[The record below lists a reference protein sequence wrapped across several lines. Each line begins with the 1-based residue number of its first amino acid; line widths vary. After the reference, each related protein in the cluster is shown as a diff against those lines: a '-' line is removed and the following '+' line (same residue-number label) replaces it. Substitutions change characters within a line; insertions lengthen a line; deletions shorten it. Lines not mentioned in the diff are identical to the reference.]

1 MKKSWITILCAAAAL
16 LTFTACGSSDESSAA
31 TGNVTVAESSSKEET
46 TAETTTA
53 ETTATT
59 EETTAAETTTA
70 TEATTKATKKVT
82 KKATTTTK
90 AETQAAAS
98 PMGQSVKTDACA
110 EYNGA
115 MIKVD
120 SEFAEYQATL
130 GNPDSKSENTNC
142 LRGANGFSYVYG
154 NMTVN
159 TYIKDN
165 VEYVEDIMVMA
176 EGNAKSGKEVAIGD
190 GKQSVIDN
198 YGEPATSDDA
208 SITYTDGNYNI
219 MFYIDADK
227 VIGFHVYAQ

>member
-46 TAETTTA
+46 TAETTAA

-70 TEATTKATKKVT
+70 TEATTKTT

-98 PMGQSVKTDACA
+98 PKGQFVKTDACA

-115 MIKVD
+115 MVKVD
-120 SEFAEYQATL
+120 GKFADYQASL

-176 EGNAKSGKEVAIGD
+176 EGNAKTGKEVAIGD

-208 SITYTDGNYNI
+208 SVTYTDGNYNI